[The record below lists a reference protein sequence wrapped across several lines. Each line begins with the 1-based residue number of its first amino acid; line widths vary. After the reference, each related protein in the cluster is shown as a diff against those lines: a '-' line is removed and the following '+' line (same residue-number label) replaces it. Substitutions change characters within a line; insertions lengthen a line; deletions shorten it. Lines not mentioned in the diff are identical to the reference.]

1 MAETGGA
8 LGGGRVSQL
17 EAQLTA
23 AQAQAQRQ
31 KQQLVLL
38 GQQVEQSEQQREALG
53 MEDAR
58 LRALLA
64 SREAQLAELRNLEC
78 DSAARAAEE
87 SRARLLCVD
96 ELQSAMP
103 QLQCGARIKIPP
115 QLVQS
120 KSEARTA
127 QHNEAV
133 EGSILCSA
141 WQDSCCSG

>member
-17 EAQLTA
+17 EAELTA

-87 SRARLLCVD
+87 SRALQRRVD
-96 ELQSAMP
+96 ESQSAVLQLQSE
-103 QLQCGARIKIPP
+103 LR
-115 QLVQS
+115 
-120 KSEARTA
+120 R
-127 QHNEAV
+127 NESLRAV
-133 EGSILCSA
+133 ELEAAIALFGCN
-141 WQDSCCSG
+141 G